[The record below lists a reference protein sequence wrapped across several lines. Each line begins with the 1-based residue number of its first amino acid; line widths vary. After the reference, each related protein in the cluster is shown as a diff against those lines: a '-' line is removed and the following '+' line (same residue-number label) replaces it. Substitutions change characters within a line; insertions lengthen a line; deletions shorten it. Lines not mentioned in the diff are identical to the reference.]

1 MQQRNP
7 IEQAAIDDEKRS
19 INALTLFISMFL
31 TAFEN
36 RVFLPR
42 SLILNVIFI
51 SPEHTCEVISL
62 WKILC
67 EHQFNLLF
75 KSLPQEEQLLIHG
88 STFRDLILSRSE
100 TCSLLIVSLLN
111 SYLNDN
117 TTVSTISSKLRDVC
131 PTLYRHEHAVLYK
144 ATEILMSSK
153 TCLDAEERENKL
165 YMALQ
170 LCKDAAPDLP
180 LNEVAQQF
188 TAAKYYQGVIE
199 LSATCAAKKDPNN
212 AALHFYN
219 NNEPIEDQEGYAA
232 YTTRMNYYKSIK
244 AMLDNIYH
252 AHLAHKQSA
261 LQNQTQVAPSVV
273 TLSNSV
279 IETIALALQTAD
291 PLLHVTIY
299 EWLLSYNFTSEL
311 LDISE
316 PTLGDFLVRS
326 VVKSPQNIIL
336 ADLLWKFYERN
347 GQHAAATKILNKLA
361 SSPNADLQLSERIEY
376 LARAVM
382 CMRSESNGYSAN
394 NGVALID
401 IEDKVSYQFITI
413 LNLYHY
419 FTEFSHNVLNISF
432 SFSFSFSSSWRSP
445 VSKKWCWM
453 HCRA

>member
-1 MQQRNP
+1 M
-7 IEQAAIDDEKRS
+7 
-19 INALTLFISMFL
+19 
-31 TAFEN
+31 
-36 RVFLPR
+36 
-42 SLILNVIFI
+42 
-51 SPEHTCEVISL
+51 
-62 WKILC
+62 C

-75 KSLPQEEQLLIHG
+75 KALPNEEQLMLNG
-88 STFRDLILSRSE
+88 STFRDLILSRSD
-100 TCSLLIVSLLN
+100 TCALCIVALLN

-117 TTVSTISSKLRDVC
+117 STVSTISSKLRDVC
-131 PTLYRHEHAVLYK
+131 PSLYRHEQAVLYK

-153 TCLDAEERENKL
+153 TCVDAEERENKL

-180 LNEVAQQF
+180 LTEVAQQF
-188 TAAKYYQGVIE
+188 TAANYYHGVIE

-219 NNEPIEDQEGYAA
+219 NGEPIEDQEGYAA

-244 AMLDNIYH
+244 AMLDHIYH
-252 AHLAHKQSA
+252 AHLAQKQSA
-261 LQNQTQVAPSVV
+261 LQNQTQSAQTND

-279 IETIALALQTAD
+279 IETIALALRTSD

-299 EWLLSYNFTSEL
+299 EWLLAYNFTSEL

-316 PTLGDFLVRS
+316 PTLGEFLVRS
-326 VVKSPQNIIL
+326 VVKSPQNITI

-361 SSPNADLQLSERIEY
+361 SSPNADLLLSERIEY

-394 NGVALID
+394 SGVALID
-401 IEDKVSYQFITI
+401 IEDKVRLFPIKI
-413 LNLYHY
+413 NAFLLLIH
-419 FTEFSHNVLNISF
+419 
-432 SFSFSFSSSWRSP
+432 SSENFNF
-445 VSKKWCWM
+445 
-453 HCRA
+453 

>member
-1 MQQRNP
+1 M
-7 IEQAAIDDEKRS
+7 
-19 INALTLFISMFL
+19 
-31 TAFEN
+31 
-36 RVFLPR
+36 
-42 SLILNVIFI
+42 
-51 SPEHTCEVISL
+51 ISL
-62 WKILC
+62 WKILS

-75 KSLPQEEQLLIHG
+75 KALPQEEQLVLHA
-88 STFRDLILSRSE
+88 STFRDLILSRSD
-100 TCSLLIVSLLN
+100 TCPLFIVSLLN

-117 TTVSTISSKLRDVC
+117 TTVTTISSKLRDVC
-131 PTLYRHEHAVLYK
+131 PALFRHEHAVLYK

-165 YMALQ
+165 FMALQ

-232 YTTRMNYYKSIK
+232 YSTRMNYYKSIK
-244 AMLDNIYH
+244 IMLDSIYH
-252 AHLAHKQSA
+252 AHLAQKQSA
-261 LQNQTQVAPSVV
+261 QQNQTQTGHSHE

-279 IETIALALQTAD
+279 LETIALALQTTD

-316 PTLGDFLVRS
+316 PTLGEFLVRS
-326 VVKSPQNIIL
+326 VVKSPQNITL
-336 ADLLWKFYERN
+336 ADLLWKFYERS

-382 CMRSESNGYSAN
+382 CMRSESNGYSASS
-394 NGVALID
+394 GVALID
-401 IEDKVSYQFITI
+401 IEDKVSRPS
-413 LNLYHY
+413 LHSVARHLV
-419 FTEFSHNVLNISF
+419 SIS
-432 SFSFSFSSSWRSP
+432 
-445 VSKKWCWM
+445 CE
-453 HCRA
+453 